1 MTLTLFWSNLAAR
14 VTWECHQ
21 LAQDLSAFAKRE
33 VLHLI
38 PSFLPARGLWSD
50 PTTSLGVVCYF
61 YFVLAGS
68 GAASRAEQKAQIAPA
83 PQRWIYQPS
92 SHSCGSVSME
102 GTQIYDKFRS
112 FPAKQGSSPG
122 TWDLGVNGFHQT
134 CTAGPRPGA

>member
-21 LAQDLSAFAKRE
+21 LARSEQSIRREKAEGSEQDLSAFAKRE

-61 YFVLAGS
+61 YLVLAGS
-68 GAASRAEQKAQIAPA
+68 GAVRGQSRKHKLPLLLKDGFTSPPLIPVEVFLWRAP
-83 PQRWIYQPS
+83 RFMTNSTRFQPS
-92 SHSCGSVSME
+92 R
-102 GTQIYDKFRS
+102 D
-112 FPAKQGSSPG
+112 PLQGHG
-122 TWDLGVNGFHQT
+122 IWG
-134 CTAGPRPGA
+134 